1 MKLSCRPLSKKL
13 ITVETAIFEENI
25 KKYANWKEDKIVLA
39 KISHWFSASAKYQT
53 EAESISK
60 VKAAKHQMMQAL
72 YIAKVTMNDVKKDK
86 STLKLLMLS
95 AILLSRRLEG
105 EETLKY
111 PLCLS
116 APVRKSLI

>member
-1 MKLSCRPLSKKL
+1 
-13 ITVETAIFEENI
+13 
-25 KKYANWKEDKIVLA
+25 
-39 KISHWFSASAKYQT
+39 
-53 EAESISK
+53 
-60 VKAAKHQMMQAL
+60 MMQAL